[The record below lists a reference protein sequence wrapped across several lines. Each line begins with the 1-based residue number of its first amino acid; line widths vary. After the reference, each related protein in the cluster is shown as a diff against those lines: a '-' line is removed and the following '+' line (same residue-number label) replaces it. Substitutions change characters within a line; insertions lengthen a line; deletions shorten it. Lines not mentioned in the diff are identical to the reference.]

1 MSDKR
6 EDIPE
11 VHSEM
16 LEEQLGPS
24 DAGLA
29 PIPEPQTWEI
39 LYGLDEATAIAVVPE
54 RALIFWELARV
65 IQSGIEKDVKFS
77 LVRMRLD
84 GEQPSREKS
93 WPVGPVGRFQDSGL
107 EPGKE
112 YIWAV
117 SRVTD
122 GKETPL
128 LVTNPVRMPIRTLS
142 SEISGPLPSSIEL
155 LKNRIVNGTGQGG
168 GK

>member
-1 MSDKR
+1 MSDQHK
-6 EDIPE
+6 DIAE

-24 DAGLA
+24 DSGLA
-29 PIPEPQTWEI
+29 PIPEPQTWDTA
-39 LYGLDEATAIAVVPE
+39 YGLDEATAIAVVPE
-54 RALIFWELARV
+54 RALVFWELARV
-65 IQSGIEKDVKFS
+65 IQAGIEDGAEFS

-93 WPVGPVGRFQDSGL
+93 WPVGPIGRFQDSGL
-107 EPGKE
+107 EPGRE
-112 YIWAV
+112 YIWAI

-142 SEISGPLPSSIEL
+142 SELSGRLPSSIEL
-155 LKNRIVNGTGQGG
+155 LKNRIVDGTGQGG
-168 GK
+168 RK